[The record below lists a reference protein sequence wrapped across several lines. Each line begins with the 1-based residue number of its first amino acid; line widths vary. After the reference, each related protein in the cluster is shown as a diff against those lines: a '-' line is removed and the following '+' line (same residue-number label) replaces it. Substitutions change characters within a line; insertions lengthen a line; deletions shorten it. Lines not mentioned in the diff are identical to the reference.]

1 MLPPL
6 PALRMFEAVAR
17 LGSVSLAAQDLG
29 VTQPA
34 VSQQLRQLEAALGLP
49 LVRREG
55 RGIALTSAGAAYA
68 TALTRAFSELRAA
81 TERCLASA
89 AGGVLTVALVPTLA
103 TRWLIPRLGAFHDA
117 HPEIEV
123 RLATAPSVATR
134 PPDDVDVAIRVGR
147 GRWPGCQADLL
158 MPDDSFP
165 VASPALLQ
173 GRPLRSVADLARH
186 TLLHVEAVPRRQ
198 DWTRWLALAGEAR
211 LKPARQLAFGSSA
224 QALDAACHGL
234 GVAVGH
240 RPFVADDI
248 ARGRLVAPFAEVVP
262 GEGAY
267 YLVARRDLAE
277 APKVR
282 AFRRWL
288 LQAAD
293 PLPA

>member
-1 MLPPL
+1 MHLPL

-17 LGSVSLAAQDLG
+17 LGSVSQAAQDLG

-34 VSQQLRQLEAALGLP
+34 VSQQLRQLESALGLA

-68 TALTRAFSELRAA
+68 TALTRAFAEIRAA
-81 TERCLASA
+81 TERCRAAA

-103 TRWLIPRLGAFHDA
+103 TRWLIPRLAAFHDA

-123 RLATAPSVATR
+123 RLATAPSVAAR
-134 PPDDVDVAIRVGR
+134 PPDDVDVAIRVGG
-147 GRWPGCQADLL
+147 GRWQGCRADLL

-165 VASPALLQ
+165 VASPDLLA
-173 GRPLRSVADLARH
+173 GRPLRVPADLAWH
-186 TLLHVEAVPRRQ
+186 TLLHVEAAPRRQ
-198 DWTRWLALAGEAR
+198 DWPRWLALAGQPR

-240 RPFVADDI
+240 RPFVAEDI

-267 YLVARRDLAE
+267 YLVSRRDLAE
-277 APKVR
+277 SPKVR
-282 AFRRWL
+282 AFRLWL
-288 LQAAD
+288 LRTID
-293 PLPA
+293 PPPA

>member
-1 MLPPL
+1 MLPSL
-6 PALRMFEAVAR
+6 PALRMFETVAR
-17 LGSVSLAAQDLG
+17 MGSVSLAAQELR

-34 VSQQLRQLEAALGLP
+34 VSQQLRQLEAALGVP

-55 RGIALTSAGAAYA
+55 RGIALTGPGAAYA
-68 TALTRAFSELRAA
+68 AVLTRTFAEIRQA
-81 TERCLASA
+81 TERCRSSS

-117 HPEIEV
+117 HPEMEV
-123 RLATAPSVATR
+123 RLATAPSVAAR

-165 VASPALLQ
+165 VASPALLAE
-173 GRPLRSVADLARH
+173 RPLRSAADLAGH
-186 TLLHVEAVPRRQ
+186 TLLHVEAAPRRQ
-198 DWTRWLALAGEAR
+198 DWARWLQRAGLAR

-234 GVAVGH
+234 GVAMAH
-240 RPFVADDI
+240 RPFVADDM
-248 ARGRLVAPFAEVVP
+248 AHGRLLAPFAEVVP

-267 YLVARRDLAE
+267 YLVVRRDLVGV
-277 APKVR
+277 PKVR
-282 AFRRWL
+282 AFSRWL
-288 LQAAD
+288 LAEVKPVAA
-293 PLPA
+293 